1 MIITCQQF
9 TVVIKHCSL
18 PGLPVQPGPILWPP
32 VAVGWRTSEVGNPEE
47 ARAGKKPKFLK
58 LVNKRF
64 LRTELENHE
73 PGQGRDK
80 KILGRQQL
88 SRG

>member
-1 MIITCQQF
+1 M
-9 TVVIKHCSL
+9 
-18 PGLPVQPGPILWPP
+18 GR
-32 VAVGWRTSEVGNPEE
+32 RTSEVGNPEE
-47 ARAGKKPKFLK
+47 ASAGKKPRFLK

-64 LRTELENHE
+64 LRTELEKHE
-73 PGQGRDK
+73 PGQGRDE